1 MTTYGPKIMTRR
13 RWICVCLYCWLVLFS
28 AGARSEWGFD
38 AIAGFAYDDN
48 LSNGFEAED
57 RKGDTA
63 AVIDASGGW
72 YEQLTASTAVSANL
86 LVHSDSFFNYTG
98 LSNVGLGARAQLRT
112 KFGLGPRAP
121 WLAIAAQGT
130 YHNYHYDYLDG
141 WQYAAGATLGTQLSE
156 RWSLRGII
164 RYDAYV
170 ADKSQPPIV
179 PTMVGSPYDVYGWNF
194 GAQAAFLVTAA
205 DRVSLSYTWRT
216 GTVVSVTHPDKE
228 IFEYSDRVA
237 KDPVFGPGEFAYR
250 INANTQTI
258 SLAWSHTLG
267 RHTALNFV
275 YAYRRSQ
282 AEYDLGQYYAN
293 LFSIN
298 FTYSY

>member
-1 MTTYGPKIMTRR
+1 MTTHCPKTTTKRI
-13 RWICVCLYCWLVLFS
+13 WACCLYCLLMLFNAS
-28 AGARSEWGFD
+28 ARSEWGFD
-38 AIAGFAYDDN
+38 ATGGFSYDDN

-57 RKGDTA
+57 RKADTA
-63 AVIDASGGW
+63 AVIDVSGGW
-72 YEQLTASTAVSANL
+72 YEQLSASTAVSVNL
-86 LVHSDSFFNYTG
+86 LAHSDTFFRYSG
-98 LSNVGLGARAQLRT
+98 LSNIGLGARAQLRT

-121 WLAIAAQGT
+121 WLAIAAQGV

-156 RWSLRGII
+156 RWTVRGTI

-170 ADKSQPPIV
+170 ADSSQPPLV

-205 DRVSLSYTWRT
+205 DRVSVSYTWRT
-216 GTVVSVTHPDKE
+216 GTVTSVTQPDDE
-228 IFEYSDRVA
+228 LLEYADRVA
-237 KDPVFGPGEFAYR
+237 LDPVFGADGVAYR

-258 SLAWSHTLG
+258 SVAWSRTLG
-267 RHTALNFV
+267 RHTALNLV

-293 LFSIN
+293 LLSVN

>member
-1 MTTYGPKIMTRR
+1 MARR
-13 RWICVCLYCWLVLFS
+13 PHTIPQRICLCYLYCCLMLFC
-28 AGARSEWGFD
+28 AAARSEWGFD
-38 AIAGFAYDDN
+38 ATGGFSYDDN
-48 LSNGFEAED
+48 LSNGFEEED
-57 RKGDTA
+57 RKADTA
-63 AVIDASGGW
+63 AVVDLSGGW
-72 YEQLTASTAVSANL
+72 YEQLSPNTAVSLNL
-86 LVHSDSFFNYTG
+86 LVHSDTFFHYSG

-112 KFGLGPRAP
+112 KFGLGPSAP
-121 WLAIAAQGT
+121 WLAIAAQGV

-141 WQYAAGATLGTQLSE
+141 WQYVTGATLGTQLSE
-156 RWSLRGII
+156 RWSLRGTI

-170 ADKSQPPIV
+170 ADRSQPPIV

-194 GAQAAFLVTAA
+194 GAQAAFLLTAA
-205 DRVSLSYTWRT
+205 DRVSASYTWRT
-216 GTVVSVTHPDKE
+216 GTVTSVTHPDEE

-237 KDPVFGPGEFAYR
+237 VDPVFGSGEFAYR

-258 SLAWSHTLG
+258 SLAWSHALG
-267 RHTALNFV
+267 RHTAMNVV

-293 LFSIN
+293 VLSVN